1 MKQALTSSLAGP
13 LKKEI
18 MFTAVHLNAVI
29 LTTCISLKTVQL
41 TTSVFKLLYIPS
53 VLQIN
58 INLVKILI
66 NIRKCDLVMK
76 SDPAPKALRFEH
88 DILIIIIWSRRRRN
102 RLKAS

>member
-53 VLQIN
+53 VYF
-58 INLVKILI
+58 K
-66 NIRKCDLVMK
+66 
-76 SDPAPKALRFEH
+76 
-88 DILIIIIWSRRRRN
+88 
-102 RLKAS
+102 